1 MLRNTTNR
9 LAEQAKVARA
19 TTSKT
24 ISVYWHTIV
33 SENKEGAIT
42 PDQISQQMDTVNKD
56 FADSG
61 ITFKLVASDT
71 TVNSDWFS
79 KMVKYF
85 TPEETEMKIA
95 LHKGGP
101 GDLNVYTAQ
110 LTGYLGYTTVPEAY
124 ASQPKNDGT
133 ILDYRTLPGGP
144 WGKANSLGRTAT
156 HEFGH
161 WLGLFHVFEGGCD
174 GKSGD
179 YVDDT
184 PPQKASHTGCQ
195 TDLPASCPGSAH
207 DLVRNFMDYSDD
219 DCVDSFTPGQIARM
233 HQIGS
238 ALRGL

>member
-1 MLRNTTNR
+1 MRPQFLTLLAALPLVVADLTPRRHSARAVAHRAFGEHKCGHHLNFVGISAEEMLRNTTDR

-79 KMVKYF
+79 KMVQYF

-110 LTGYLGYTTVPEAY
+110 LTGYFGYTTVPEAY
-124 ASQPKNDGT
+124 ASQPKNGT
-133 ILDYRTLPGGP
+133 SRPS
-144 WGKANSLGRTAT
+144 K
-156 HEFGH
+156 
-161 WLGLFHVFEGGCD
+161 
-174 GKSGD
+174 
-179 YVDDT
+179 
-184 PPQKASHTGCQ
+184 
-195 TDLPASCPGSAH
+195 
-207 DLVRNFMDYSDD
+207 
-219 DCVDSFTPGQIARM
+219 
-233 HQIGS
+233 
-238 ALRGL
+238 